1 MAPVCS
7 RTMSARLVARSGRIM
22 SDSWILIE
30 HGRVVDGRGGVPLDD
45 TSVLIQG
52 DHIVS
57 VGAAASAEAVPRGEH
72 LTTIDAT
79 GQTVMPGLIDAH
91 CHLTY
96 GESLTQEEQD
106 LYTSPESRTLIAAS
120 NVSKMLSAGV
130 TSFCEPGGSYYIG
143 VAIRDAIQRG
153 MIQGPRMTSAGRY
166 LTTSNGIADFY
177 PTSVGVPEGSVG
189 LLTNTADEMVTAVRR
204 HVKNGVDLIKL
215 ADSPYGEFQA
225 FTYDE
230 MARVTEVAHQL
241 HRKVTIHARGAAEVG
256 AAVRA
261 GVDWVMHGNL
271 MTDEVIEQ
279 LAESKIPLCPT
290 LLLHGNWRD
299 FGSLFGVP
307 RRIMEGTK
315 RMLDRSAVTLHKA
328 HEAGVKFMLGTDTGF
343 SATPFGEWHARELEL
358 LVEYAGLSPL
368 EAIQAGTEGSALA
381 VNGEGRLGVIAAGMA
396 ADVLVVDGD
405 PAADIRV
412 LQDRRRLSAIISRG
426 AIWDGDKGDLGSWPV
441 DRAQVFSTEILTYD
455 LVHGSHEADPQRAST
470 SDGPESARDQAS
482 QPAESELF
490 HEVMRVTAASRER

>member
-1 MAPVCS
+1 M
-7 RTMSARLVARSGRIM
+7 TE
-22 SDSWILIE
+22 SWILID
-30 HGRVVDGRGGVPLDD
+30 HGRVVDGRGSPPLDD
-45 TSVLIQG
+45 APVLIHG
-52 DHIVS
+52 DQVIS
-57 VGAAASAEAVPRGEH
+57 VGAGAKAEAVPRDEP

-79 GQTVMPGLIDAH
+79 GKTVMPGLIDAH

-106 LYTSPESRTLIAAS
+106 LYTSPESRTLIAAW

-153 MIQGPRMTSAGRY
+153 MVKGPRMTSAGRY

-189 LLTNTADEMVTAVRR
+189 LLTNNAEEMVAAVRR
-204 HVKNGVDLIKL
+204 HVKNGVNLIKL

-241 HRKVTIHARGAAEVG
+241 HRKVTIHARGAPEVS

-279 LAESKIPLCPT
+279 LAESKTPLCPT
-290 LLLHGNWRD
+290 LLLHANWSQY
-299 FGSLFGVP
+299 GALFGVP
-307 RRIMEGTK
+307 RPIKEGTK
-315 RMLDRSAVTLHKA
+315 RMLERSAQTLHKA
-328 HEAGVKFMLGTDTGF
+328 HEAGVKFMMGTDTGF

-381 VNGEGRLGVIAAGMA
+381 VNGEGRLGVIAPGMA
-396 ADVLVVDGD
+396 ADVLVVNGD
-405 PAADIRV
+405 PVADIRV
-412 LQDRRRLSAIISRG
+412 LQDRGRLSTIISRG
-426 AIWDGDKGDLGSWPV
+426 AIWEGDRGDIPPWPV
-441 DRAQVFSTEILTYD
+441 NRAQIFSTEVLTYD
-455 LVHGSHEADPQRAST
+455 LVHGSQNAGGEAAATLADGT
-470 SDGPESARDQAS
+470 SALDQANR
-482 QPAESELF
+482 PTESELF
-490 HEVMRVTAASRER
+490 REITRITTANREG